1 MTSPYKDILHAFAGT
16 AFANIEWVEETGST
30 NADSAPLLG
39 DERFFGRT
47 LVAEFQTHGA
57 GRKGRSW
64 LAARGSSL
72 LFTTI
77 LPGPVATSDLWS
89 VPFWVA
95 LAVGNALAGRGITA
109 QVHWPNDLLLRE
121 RKLAGI
127 LCQSRVAGEIAW
139 VACGVGINVHRWEGA
154 DEHIDPPPAF
164 CDDVARIDRPT
175 LLHAVLTEF
184 DNSLAMLGKPPQIA
198 AAWEAAAGLPGARYR
213 ILKDGESAPFEARAL
228 RLGPDGGLIVQRHD
242 GNAETIALA
251 DARAL
256 R

>member
-1 MTSPYKDILHAFAGT
+1 MTSPYTDIPQGLVGT
-16 AFANIEWVEETGST
+16 PFANIEWVEETGST
-30 NADSAPLLG
+30 NADSALLLG

-47 LVAEFQTHGA
+47 LVAEFQTHGT

-77 LPGPVATSDLWS
+77 LPAAVATSDLWA

-95 LAVGNALAGRGITA
+95 LAVGDALAGRGIAA

-127 LCQSRVAGEIAW
+127 LCQSRVAGEKAW
-139 VACGVGINVHRWEGA
+139 VACGVGINVHRWDGA
-154 DEHIDPPPAF
+154 DVHIDPPPSF
-164 CDDVARIDRPT
+164 CDDIVRIERPA
-175 LLHAVLTEF
+175 LLHAVLTAYH
-184 DNSLAMLGKPPQIA
+184 NSLAILAKPARIA

-213 ILKDGESAPFEARAL
+213 ILKDGESIPFEARAL
-228 RLGPDGGLIVQRHD
+228 RLAADGGLIVQRN
-242 GNAETIALA
+242 GGTEETIALA